1 MNIANE
7 KFLTALLLEKISI
20 IEQLN
25 AVVDSQKKQI
35 EEKDTIISSMKNLEI
50 TSDFPESE

>member
-25 AVVDSQKKQI
+25 AVVDSLKKQI

>member
-25 AVVDSQKKQI
+25 AVVDGQKKQI

-50 TSDFPESE
+50 TPDFPESE